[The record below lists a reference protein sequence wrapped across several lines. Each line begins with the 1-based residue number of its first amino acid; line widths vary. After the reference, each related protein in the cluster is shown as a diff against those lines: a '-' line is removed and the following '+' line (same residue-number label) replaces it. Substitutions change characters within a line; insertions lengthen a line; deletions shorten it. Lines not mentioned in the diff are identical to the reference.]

1 MDDHVAAMTRS
12 GIENIM
18 RGVAESV
25 ACEDCKKA
33 VNDHIKEISTQWMI
47 LNVRSSFYS
56 SFTGLTFVNKIIAI
70 SQRTI

>member
-1 MDDHVAAMTRS
+1 MADHVAAMTRS

-33 VNDHIKEISTQWMI
+33 VNDHIKDISTQWMI
-47 LNVRSSFYS
+47 LNVRLSFYS
-56 SFTGLTFVNKIIAI
+56 SFTGLTLVNQITST